1 MGIQASVKPL
11 PTTPGQTIPAPTP
24 GPIARVTGV
33 AFRALS
39 QARGARIFH
48 PHGTGYDAT
57 LQITSGWEGVPA
69 LAPGSEHRAIVRLSR
84 AAGLPK
90 PLPDAHG
97 IGLRLPDV
105 NGPCRHQDFLFATSS
120 RGPLL
125 QHLLLPG
132 LHEGQPYSSLLFY
145 KIGDDVRVVG
155 ALPDGELRYKLA
167 VAPMR
172 GGWQPIGDLRLH
184 RELPGEYTEQLAFSP
199 WNTGE
204 GIRPIGP
211 LMGLR
216 RAAYRGSQRGRG
228 LSGAQI
234 P

>member
-1 MGIQASVKPL
+1 MGGSAAVKPL
-11 PTTPGQTIPAPTP
+11 PTTPGRTMPAPTP
-24 GPIARVTGV
+24 GAAARAAGA

-39 QARGARIFH
+39 HLRGARVFH
-48 PHGTGYDAT
+48 PRGDGFEAT
-57 LQITSGWEGVPA
+57 LEVFSGWEGVPA
-69 LAPGSEHRAIVRLSR
+69 FAPGVEHRAIVRLSR
-84 AAGLPK
+84 AAGFPE

-105 NGPCRHQDFLFATSS
+105 YGTGRHQDFLLATSS
-120 RGPLL
+120 RGPIL

-132 LHEGQPYSSLLFY
+132 VHGGQPYSSLVFY
-145 KIGDDVRVVG
+145 RIGDDIRVVG
-155 ALPDGELRYKLA
+155 ALPDGERRFKLA
-167 VAPMR
+167 VAPVT
-172 GGWQPIGDLRLH
+172 GGWTPIGELRLG
-184 RELPGEYTEQLAFSP
+184 RKLPGEYSDQLAFNP

-228 LSGAQI
+228 LTGSQI

>member
-1 MGIQASVKPL
+1 MKPL
-11 PTTPGQTIPAPTP
+11 PTTPGQTVPAPTP
-24 GPIARVTGV
+24 GPIARATGF
-33 AFRALS
+33 AFRTLS
-39 QARGARIFH
+39 QMRGARVFH
-48 PHGTGYDAT
+48 PHGEGYDAT
-57 LQITSGWEGVPA
+57 LSIYSGWQGVPA
-69 LAPGSEHRAIVRLSR
+69 FAPGSEHRAIVRLSR
-84 AAGLPK
+84 AAGLPR
-90 PLPDAHG
+90 PLPDALG

-105 NGPCRHQDFLFATSS
+105 YGDGRHQDFLLATSS
-120 RGPLL
+120 RGPVF

-132 LHEGQPYSSLLFY
+132 VHEGQPYSSLLLY

-155 ALPDGELRYKLA
+155 ALPDGDRGFRLA
-167 VAPMR
+167 VAPLR
-172 GGWQPIGDLRLH
+172 GGWQPIGELRLG
-184 RELPGEYTEQLAFSP
+184 RELPGEYTEQLAFNP

-211 LMGLR
+211 MMGLR

>member
-1 MGIQASVKPL
+1 V
-11 PTTPGQTIPAPTP
+11 
-24 GPIARVTGV
+24 ARAVGG

-39 QARGARIFH
+39 AARGARIFH
-48 PHGTGYDAT
+48 PRGTGYDAT
-57 LQITSGWEGVPA
+57 LTITSGWAGVPA
-69 LAPGSEHRAIVRLSR
+69 FASGAEHRAIVRLSR

-90 PLPDAHG
+90 PLPDALG

-105 NGPCRHQDFLFATSS
+105 YGTGRHQDFLLATSAA
-120 RGPLL
+120 GPVL

-132 LHEGQPYSSLLFY
+132 VTPRQPYSSLLLY
-145 KIGDDVRVVG
+145 KIDDDIRLVG
-155 ALPDGELRYKLA
+155 ALPDGDGRFRLA
-167 VAPMR
+167 VAPVS
-172 GGWQPIGDLRLH
+172 GGWTPIGDIHLGRA
-184 RELPGEYTEQLAFSP
+184 LPGEYTEQLAFNP

-204 GIRPIGP
+204 GIKPIGP

-228 LSGAQI
+228 LTGAQI

>member
-1 MGIQASVKPL
+1 MKPL
-11 PTTPGQTIPAPTP
+11 PTTPGQTIPAGVP
-24 GPIARVTGV
+24 GPAARAAGAT
-33 AFRALS
+33 FRARSAL
-39 QARGARIFH
+39 RGARVFH
-48 PHGTGYDAT
+48 PRGTGYDAT
-57 LQITSGWEGVPA
+57 LAITSGWEGVPA

-84 AAGLPK
+84 AAGLPR
-90 PLPDAHG
+90 PLPDALG

-105 NGPCRHQDFLFATSS
+105 YGRGRHQDFLLVTSA
-120 RGPLL
+120 RGPVL

-132 LHEGQPYSSLLFY
+132 LAPGQPYSSLLLY
-145 KIGDDVRVVG
+145 KIGGDVRLVG
-155 ALPDGELRYKLA
+155 ALPDGERAFRLA
-167 VAPMR
+167 VAPLR
-172 GGWQPIGDLRLH
+172 GGWRPVGELRLG
-184 RELPGEYTEQLAFSP
+184 RALPGEYTEQLAFNP

-228 LSGAQI
+228 LTGAQI

>member
-1 MGIQASVKPL
+1 V
-11 PTTPGQTIPAPTP
+11 P
-24 GPIARVTGV
+24 GPAARATGA
-33 AFRALS
+33 AFHALS
-39 QARGARIFH
+39 ALRGARIFH

-57 LQITSGWEGVPA
+57 LAVTSGWEGVPA
-69 LAPGSEHRAIVRLSR
+69 LAPGAEHRAIVRLSR
-84 AAGLPK
+84 AAGLPR

-105 NGPCRHQDFLFATSS
+105 YGAGRHQDFLLATSA

-132 LHEGQPYSSLLFY
+132 VRPGQPYSSLLLY
-145 KIGDDVRVVG
+145 KIGDDVRLVG
-155 ALPDGELRYKLA
+155 ALPDGDRGFLLA
-167 VAPMR
+167 VAPLR
-172 GGWQPIGDLRLH
+172 GGWRPIGELRLA
-184 RELPGEYTEQLAFSP
+184 RALPGEYTEQLAFNP
-199 WNTGE
+199 WNTGG

-228 LSGAQI
+228 LTGAQI

>member
-1 MGIQASVKPL
+1 MKPL
-11 PTTPGQTIPAPTP
+11 PLTPGQTIPAGVP
-24 GPIARVTGV
+24 GPVARAAGLT
-33 AFRALS
+33 FRALS
-39 QARGARIFH
+39 AVRGARIFH

-57 LQITSGWEGVPA
+57 LTITSGWQGVSA
-69 LAPGSEHRAIVRLSR
+69 LTAGSEHRAIVRLSR
-84 AAGLPK
+84 AIGLPQ

-105 NGPCRHQDFLFATSS
+105 YGPGRHQDFLLATSAG
-120 RGPLL
+120 GPLF

-132 LHEGQPYSSLLFY
+132 LAPGQPYSSLLLY
-145 KIGDDVRVVG
+145 KIGDDVRLVG
-155 ALPDGELRYKLA
+155 ALPDGDDAFQLA
-167 VAPMR
+167 VAPLR
-172 GGWQPIGDLRLH
+172 GGWRPIGELRLG
-184 RELPGEYTEQLAFSP
+184 RALPGEYTEQLAFNP

-228 LSGAQI
+228 LTGAQI